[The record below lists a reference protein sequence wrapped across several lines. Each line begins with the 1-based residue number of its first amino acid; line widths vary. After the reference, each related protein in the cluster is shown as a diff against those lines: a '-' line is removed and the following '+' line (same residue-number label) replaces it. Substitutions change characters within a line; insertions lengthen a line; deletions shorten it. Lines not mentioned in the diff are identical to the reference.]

1 MLSTIH
7 DDGIGSSSKPH
18 MVEDYNNA
26 KLFVDT
32 SDQMA
37 SYSPFVRKTSKWYIR
52 LFFHIVTQTIM
63 VNAWKLY
70 QDNVGKM
77 RFNDCKRKIFVSL
90 LSQDNVRTTSRRH
103 QLERAGP
110 AKVTRKRCHGC
121 YHTLAKDNDS
131 RTACKRARQVNT
143 RCSSCQIHFCLEC
156 FNTVHT
162 KCTV

>member
-1 MLSTIH
+1 MKWKVKRDIIMLSTIH

-37 SYSPFVRKTSKWYIR
+37 SYSPFVRKTNKWYIR
-52 LFFHIVTQTIM
+52 LFFHIATQTIM
-63 VNAWKLY
+63 GNAWKLY

-77 RFNDCKRKIFVSL
+77 RFNDFKRKIFVSL

-131 RTACKRARQVNT
+131 RTGGARG
-143 RCSSCQIHFCLEC
+143 LA
-156 FNTVHT
+156 
-162 KCTV
+162 K